1 MNQARVTRPRPH
13 PRNRR
18 AARGRCS
25 PPARSLALTA
35 ALALAGFLRASA
47 QDDPWSEISAGGL
60 ASFRQ
65 PTGEWKDAAAVTVH
79 KDNPKLL
86 QWSEGRGIIVNGP
99 SGRTQNLLTAIEHGD
114 AEVHIEFMVPQGSNS
129 GVYFMGRYE
138 IQVFDSWG
146 RENPAHSDCGGIYQR
161 WDDKRRPQG
170 FEGRPPRVN
179 ASKKPG
185 EWQSYEVIFRAPRFD
200 AEGRKTHNAVFVKV
214 VHNGVLIHENQE
226 VSGPT
231 RASTYND
238 EKPAGPLMLQGDHG
252 PVAYRNI
259 RIKNC
264 GPPPR

>member
-1 MNQARVTRPRPH
+1 MNRSRVSRSRPRPY
-13 PRNRR
+13 PLTRS
-18 AARGRCS
+18 AAPRGRAT
-25 PPARSLALTA
+25 PRGLALT
-35 ALALAGFLRASA
+35 LTLVFAGFIRSA
-47 QDDPWSEISAGGL
+47 AGENTWSDISGDGL
-60 ASFRQ
+60 AAFRQ
-65 PTGEWKDAAAVTVH
+65 PTAEWQDASEVALHT
-79 KDNPKLL
+79 DNPKLL
-86 QWSEGRGIIVNGP
+86 QWTEGQGVIVNGAT
-99 SGRTQNLLTAIEHGD
+99 GRTKNLLTAMEHGD

-161 WDDKRRPQG
+161 WDDKRKPQG

-185 EWQSYEVIFRAPRFD
+185 EWQSYDVTFRAPRFD
-200 AEGRKTHNAVFVKV
+200 AEGNKTHNAVFVKV
-214 VHNGVLIHENQE
+214 VHNGVVIHENQE

-259 RIKNC
+259 RIKHN
-264 GPPPR
+264 RE